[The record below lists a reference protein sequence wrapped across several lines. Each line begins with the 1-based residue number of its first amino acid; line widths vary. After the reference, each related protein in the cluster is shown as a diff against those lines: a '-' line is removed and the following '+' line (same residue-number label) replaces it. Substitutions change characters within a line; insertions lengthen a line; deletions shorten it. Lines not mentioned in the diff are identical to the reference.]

1 LQFAAKC
8 TARYMSSPREHDWAM
23 LKRTAR
29 YLISV
34 PRIVQHFDWQ
44 ELPRY
49 VHTFTDSDW
58 AGDKQTRKSTTGGAM
73 MLGKHLIKSWST
85 TQQVIATSSG
95 EAELYALVKGA
106 YQTKGFMSML
116 ADMGHVMDGKVCT
129 DASAAI
135 GIVHRR
141 GLGKVKHLDVQYLW
155 VQQEVNDGR
164 LGIEKVGT
172 LVNPADLFTKALCGD
187 TIDRHLIALGFQK
200 CTGRAKTAPT
210 LGQLTGPRQGKEETA
225 LNLRQERD
233 PTTSSTTRPERA
245 RALKASQRTTDPL
258 AQLGRGGVLKY
269 TPSWDKAGYYYEH

>member
-1 LQFAAKC
+1 
-8 TARYMSSPREHDWAM
+8 
-23 LKRTAR
+23 
-29 YLISV
+29 
-34 PRIVQHFDWQ
+34 
-44 ELPRY
+44 
-49 VHTFTDSDW
+49 
-58 AGDKQTRKSTTGGAM
+58 M

-116 ADMGHVMDGKVCT
+116 VDMGHVMDGKVCT

-187 TIDRHLIALGFQK
+187 TIDRHLTALGFEK

-210 LGQLTGPRQGKEETA
+210 LGQLEGPRQGKEETA
-225 LNLRQERD
+225 LNLRQERETKRQARLQD
-233 PTTSSTTRPERA
+233 LRGPARLSQPVDDRSVGTARP
-245 RALKASQRTTDPL
+245 
-258 AQLGRGGVLKY
+258 RGGVEVYPLL
-269 TPSWDKAGYYYEH
+269 G